1 MKNCGNCI
9 MSYVEYL
16 EKTGLKNCRESWIDW
31 KIDIYSMS
39 RKEAV
44 KASIDPEWGYL
55 AIITKG

>member
-1 MKNCGNCI
+1 
-9 MSYVEYL
+9 MSYATYL

-55 AIITKG
+55 ATITKG